1 MSWLSNIFASKPPS
15 PSAGTQPE
23 PPNTPASQK
32 PTTAP
37 EPSNKPTPELKLQ
50 RALEKAAEKRNALT
64 LSQQKALEQELLQW
78 GESTIPSSQTEIPF
92 QNPLDHLPLSEQKNY
107 LANPPNEYIATL
119 EERARLRETWE
130 KDMFLADPLTYW
142 KFAYATKP
150 DFSAE
155 ELPPW
160 QSWSPEKRLDVMEKY
175 RRYDERFLN
184 RVQRI
189 YTAHDS
195 PAHWE
200 TVKAE
205 IIHRVQREVRAER
218 EKALAAQKKKTKTI
232 TGKKIDA
239 VEEPVEVPPRV
250 LERRAFRTIVGQRNN
265 ALNTVWYTHLAEV
278 RAFEDFTEDGRTLNE
293 DRKRKRNM
301 VKAQRIQE
309 SKRIKN
315 ALASWDKMTPEGKAE
330 KVDWGAINAET
341 SSIAPT

>member
-1 MSWLSNIFASKPPS
+1 
-15 PSAGTQPE
+15 
-23 PPNTPASQK
+23 
-32 PTTAP
+32 
-37 EPSNKPTPELKLQ
+37 
-50 RALEKAAEKRNALT
+50 
-64 LSQQKALEQELLQW
+64 
-78 GESTIPSSQTEIPF
+78 
-92 QNPLDHLPLSEQKNY
+92 
-107 LANPPNEYIATL
+107 
-119 EERARLRETWE
+119 
-130 KDMFLADPLTYW
+130 
-142 KFAYATKP
+142 
-150 DFSAE
+150 
-155 ELPPW
+155 
-160 QSWSPEKRLDVMEKY
+160 MEKY
-175 RRYDERFLN
+175 RRYDERFLD

-218 EKALAAQKKKTKTI
+218 ERALAAQKKKTKTI

-239 VEEPVEVPPRV
+239 VEEPAEVPPRV
-250 LERRAFRTIVGQRNN
+250 LERRAFRTIVEQRND

-341 SSIAPT
+341 SIAPT